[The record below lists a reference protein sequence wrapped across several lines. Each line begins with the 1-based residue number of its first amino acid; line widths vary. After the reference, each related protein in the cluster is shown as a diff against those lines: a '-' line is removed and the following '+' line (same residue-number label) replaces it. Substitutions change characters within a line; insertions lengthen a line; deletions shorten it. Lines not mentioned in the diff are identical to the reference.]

1 MAYMAIA
8 KYLEEEPKEVARMA
22 NGGANSFLQAA
33 RTGTIKVV
41 SRLLNFGADGLV
53 TSTDYLGRTALHL
66 AALDGREK
74 VVEVLVCPGRTSR
87 LELRARG
94 VLGLD
99 EIQGSKGYER
109 VGKGLPL
116 LEAKDNA
123 GKTPMLLA
131 AENNHKMIITLL
143 LEVGGSVK
151 AKDRDGRTALH
162 WGALKGHEEV
172 VEGLL
177 QAGAVVEAQNVRGKT
192 PLHWAVENGYTRTTK
207 LLLDAGGSVSTK
219 DKEGRTALHWG
230 VRKGHTGT
238 ATMLLGAGADV
249 EAKDS
254 KGLSALHVSAI
265 NGQGGVAKVLL
276 DAGADVGA
284 TDSGGGRPLH
294 YAAQKGF
301 EGLATILLDSG
312 AVVDEKDVEGWT
324 PLHFAAS
331 NGPDEVTGNTAVV
344 TVLLSAG
351 ADVAA
356 NVKPLHPTHE
366 RCSLH
371 PRPHPP

>member
-1 MAYMAIA
+1 MAVA
-8 KYLEEEPKEVARMA
+8 KLLDEAPKKVARMT
-22 NGGANSFLQAA
+22 NEGANSFLQAA
-33 RTGTIKVV
+33 RTGTVEMV
-41 SRLLNFGADGLV
+41 CGLLQFGADGLV

-66 AALDGREK
+66 AALDGREN
-74 VVEVLVCPGRTSR
+74 VVEALVCPGRTAR
-87 LELRARG
+87 LMMRARG
-94 VLGLD
+94 LLVPD
-99 EIQGSKGYER
+99 EILRSHER

-131 AENNHKMIITLL
+131 AENNHKMVLTWL
-143 LEVGGSVK
+143 LEVGASVK

-192 PLHWAVENGYTRTTK
+192 PLHWAVENGHTRATK

-230 VRKGHTGT
+230 ARKGHTAT
-238 ATMLLGAGADV
+238 ATMLLDAGADV
-249 EAKDS
+249 EARDG
-254 KGLSALHVSAI
+254 KGLSPLHVSAI
-265 NGQGGVAKVLL
+265 NGQGGVATVLL

-284 TDSGGGRPLH
+284 TDSGGGTPLH

-301 EGLATILLDSG
+301 EGLATILLDAG